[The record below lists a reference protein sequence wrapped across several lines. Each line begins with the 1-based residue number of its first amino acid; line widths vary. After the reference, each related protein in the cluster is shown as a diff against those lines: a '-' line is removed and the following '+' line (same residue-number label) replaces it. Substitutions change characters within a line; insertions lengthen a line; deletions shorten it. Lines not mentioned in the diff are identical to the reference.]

1 MADASPES
9 IPRLIE
15 NSEKGL
21 AQIEMSSP
29 ILLEGRKAI
38 EDAINKQE
46 ERNAVLYLLL
56 LVYDTLLAENEVIY
70 DLSASL
76 DPLLKATDD
85 YAKRYYM
92 QSLNLCF
99 WEACQLFVGEEG
111 DEDGLLSK
119 LVKLTKELNQA
130 GCELILK
137 HIIDDIQEFRT
148 NFADRDLRNITRH
161 YDDPVKMYEKQRI
174 LSSSPKGRIN

>member
-9 IPRLIE
+9 IQRLTE

-38 EDAINKQE
+38 EDAIKKQE

-76 DPLLKATDD
+76 DPKMMMRTD
-85 YAKRYYM
+85 
-92 QSLNLCF
+92 CF
-99 WEACQLFVGEEG
+99 QNC
-111 DEDGLLSK
+111 
-119 LVKLTKELNQA
+119 
-130 GCELILK
+130 
-137 HIIDDIQEFRT
+137 
-148 NFADRDLRNITRH
+148 
-161 YDDPVKMYEKQRI
+161 
-174 LSSSPKGRIN
+174 